1 MKNADYR
8 AARGSLAGTSFHELW
23 ALSQSMKLL
32 DPSSGISAVAVE
44 GLGQETDASGDVT
57 EWDGVDCTVLYGSAD
72 VAAASRIELVQLKY
86 SGSRPSEKWT
96 LSKLVKNTAT
106 KGNNSVLRRL
116 ATMYKATLKLAKVTP
131 LVKLISNQTVSNDVV
146 KAFGVVGK
154 GGSPSLEFKSK
165 VVKATSLGTKDLRAF
180 AKSLDLISNTGSRF
194 QLEQDLLLE
203 ISRWTDEDAR
213 TTLDV
218 LLGFIRKQMLPEGL
232 NRFMVREHVLLM
244 IAGSPSLEIL
254 FPCPND
260 IVPPITPVLRA
271 AARDLA
277 AKLAAGTKQI
287 CLHGGAGCGKTTVV
301 QQTARFLPPNS
312 KMIVFDS
319 YGAGRYLDAARLRHR
334 PQDAFVQL
342 CNDIAVAMSLPLF
355 LTRADRVDARSFLR
369 RLAVAAATLRGTH
382 PEALLIIAVDA
393 ADNSLTAAKHFG
405 GRSFV
410 EDLISIE
417 DLAANVRVLVSCRT
431 GRLPDLRLPS
441 SFLSVALGGFTPE
454 ETAEYVTATIPGVP
468 QAWIDDFHT
477 LSGGVPRVQRYAIDN
492 GMRLPEGPLSLLRP
506 SGKTLSVI
514 FEEIFAEALRKF
526 GVPDEFAAF
535 CAALIALPR
544 PIPIDYCANI
554 STFSRQVVMDLC
566 ADLAPG
572 LQVEGDSIAFADE
585 DIEDFIRQKA
595 ATKLNQ
601 MLNSAADVL
610 WADRDRNDYSASH
623 VATTLFATGRK
634 SQLLKLVETEG
645 EPSVI
650 IDPMH
655 RREVRLN
662 RIKLGV
668 KLANDREDLPA
679 ALRALLS
686 GAEAV
691 KTDDAISNLINS
703 NLDLAAAFAEESA
716 TRRVLLD
723 KERIKFHGSLIA
735 ELMLQSALKRQ
746 STAVRSYS
754 RQFRAWLDRRDLEAS
769 SASSRRNDPAFD
781 RDTRWDISV
790 RDVAAT
796 VEATFLV
803 EGPRSGLQSLLRW
816 RPRVVGLRAANV
828 FVPRLLARGRADLV
842 TPLLE
847 DPSIPSLFKALV
859 AVPLVRSG
867 HPVGSKTFRQILE
880 DPRLPR
886 LLRMKKMQFGYER
899 EDQYDFA
906 DTFICACELSVKHL
920 ADQPFFITILDRLAA
935 AESRRTA
942 RLYDHDTDLLNIMVR
957 AYCLSCS
964 IKGREPEVSDFLGP
978 KVEKDSESDEHD
990 RRRDDSLRTMIGMLI
1005 RFFSVRAK
1013 HFLSG
1018 NISETTP
1025 KELRDA
1031 VLSIRSDEYRISV
1044 HSRSRLFE
1052 LLSLNL
1058 FDLSALPEADAAAV
1072 LQVAES
1078 VFGEK
1083 VSPTGY
1089 QLLPLFRRAST
1100 NGKTQA
1106 LVLKWVSE
1114 RDNAIGALQTTASE
1128 KSDAYIALARL
1139 AAPISEKDGKV
1150 LFAHA
1155 HEATGEID
1163 ADARFQLRA
1172 LSGLLERATPSLS
1185 AEEKK
1190 KLACDSASI
1199 VTSAAIRI
1207 RNEDGF
1213 PWHEVTRSIATAHAG
1228 TAFAAI
1234 AQWEDR
1240 SLAESSD
1247 ILLSAVEVFH
1257 VPDLSTAELQVAM
1270 NPLIESSRVLRSA
1283 SETSVG
1289 RPPSNELLSDLCRDA
1304 LQFGFDE
1311 DKVEVSRLLETIAEP
1326 NVWLARLRKTAELI
1340 ASFQGSK
1347 KSDLKNETHDADEPR
1362 FDLPSSPFTSAESI
1376 VEVIG
1381 SARKQGTYVSVSSL
1395 LIAIGKTVTPQNRV
1409 PHLDALVAL
1418 SEFNVRGDDIV
1429 DALEVA
1435 YRDWQGPA
1443 VNSWFEEAVPRILR
1457 LHLGAFVGLIVW
1469 DRENAT
1475 IDRLVRFI
1483 KQTESSVRAL
1493 IEGFGKN
1500 LDDFD
1505 AGTIYELCRRLFG
1518 MISSD
1523 DAQSVLVPYV
1533 GRLKSSIP
1541 LEDKAEFDGTDIPDS
1556 SDAVLA
1562 RYLFVLMSDVDTRM
1576 RWRAAHCLRRL
1587 VRYGKCSIVQ
1597 AIAGLWDRQSE
1608 KAFRAPE
1615 APFYWQ
1621 AARLWLVTALSRIAA
1636 ENPKSIA
1643 PEVNLFLAAIRD
1655 EAYPHPAVRS
1665 FCQDALRTLQDNG
1678 FVSLSNSDMQVLEGA
1693 NQTGL
1698 PRLTRDRRDGFNCNQ
1713 GSGTRRWEFN
1723 VIDTTSYWIQ
1733 PTSRIFAK
1741 VSSEDL
1747 AIEAERWILD
1757 KWKVNPSY
1765 GKWNAEPRQ
1774 SRFSERDYA
1783 LRSNDHG
1790 SMPTIEDYRTYLEWY
1805 SLQCAV
1811 GSFMK
1816 TEELSKTDY
1825 EDGEDEFE
1833 ERLGRQK
1840 LTEPPHWL
1848 ADLLSTRPPEKRF
1861 WNKPG
1866 QIDQWLTEISEQDF
1880 LDEISRGDTG
1890 EDLIVFGGADVQ
1902 SSEFSWDAD
1911 VESAL
1916 VEPANALA
1924 LVRALQTAEEPI
1936 DFKLPEAG
1944 PDRYGSRFSFS
1955 ETAFALEGWIRSHDS
1970 DGRFDEGDPLCFRIS
1985 RTRFMP
1991 FEHCERPILAGDGIL
2006 VWPPTKGIT
2015 FSYERWKDRRDLT
2028 DRDYEGPEIRTF
2040 GSRLYAKAEEIFS
2053 FLKTNKRDLIMEI
2066 RISRKRGGSR
2076 HQIRKEE
2083 KSIELEGRFCGIFL
2097 LRGDGSIYNAEGRV
2111 GAWPFPG
2118 FRGSRT
2124 AE

>member
-32 DPSSGISAVAVE
+32 DPTSGISAVAVE
-44 GLGQETDASGDVT
+44 GLGQDTGASGDVT
-57 EWDGVDCTVLYGSAD
+57 EFDGVDCTVLYGNANL
-72 VAAASRIELVQLKY
+72 AAASRIELIQLKY
-86 SGSRPSEKWT
+86 SGSRPNEKWT
-96 LSKLVKNTAT
+96 LSKLIKNTAE

-116 ATMYKATLKLAKVTP
+116 ATMYKATRKVAKASP
-131 LVKLISNQTVSNDVV
+131 LVRLISNQTVSNDVV
-146 KAFGVVGK
+146 KAFGAFGK
-154 GGSPSLEFKSK
+154 GGSPGSEFKSK
-165 VVKATSLGTKDLRAF
+165 VANATSLGAKELKAF
-180 AKSLDLISNTGSRF
+180 AKSLDLVSSTGSRF

-218 LLGFIRKQMLPEGL
+218 LLSFIRKQMLPEGL

-244 IAGSPSLEIL
+244 IAGSPSLESL

-260 IVPPITPVLRA
+260 IAPPTKPVLRA

-277 AKLAAGTKQI
+277 AKLAEGTKQI

-301 QQTARFLPPNS
+301 QQVAGFLPENS

-342 CNDIAVAMSLPLF
+342 CNDVAVAMSLPLF
-355 LTRADRVDARSFLR
+355 LTKADRVDARSFLR
-369 RLAVAAATLRGTH
+369 RLGVAAATLRGTH
-382 PEALLIIAVDA
+382 PGALLVIAVDA

-405 GRSFV
+405 ERSFV
-410 EDLISIE
+410 DDLISIE
-417 DLAANVRVLVSCRT
+417 DLPANVRILVSCRT
-431 GRLPDLRLPS
+431 GRLLDLRLPS
-441 SFLSVALGGFTPE
+441 FFLAIPLGGFTPE
-454 ETAEYVTATIPGVP
+454 ETAEYVKATIPSVP
-468 QAWIDDFHT
+468 QFWIDDFHA

-526 GVPDEFAAF
+526 GIPDEFAAF
-535 CAALIALPR
+535 CAALVALPR
-544 PIPIDYCANI
+544 PIPIDYCAKI
-554 STFSRQVVMDLC
+554 STFTRQVVMDLC

-572 LQVEGDSIAFADE
+572 LQVEGDSVAFADE

-595 ATKLNQ
+595 ATKLDQ
-601 MLNSAADVL
+601 MLNGAADVL
-610 WADRDRNDYSASH
+610 WGDRDKNDYSASH
-623 VATTLFATGRK
+623 VATILFATGRK
-634 SQLLKLVETEG
+634 SQLLELIETVG

-650 IDPMH
+650 IDPMR

-668 KLANDREDLPA
+668 KLANDHKDLPA

-716 TRRVLLD
+716 TKRVLLD
-723 KERIKFHGSLIA
+723 KERIKLHGSLIA

-754 RQFRAWLDRRDLEAS
+754 RQFRAWLDRRELEAS
-769 SASSRRNDPAFD
+769 SRQNDPAFD
-781 RDTRWDISV
+781 RDRRWDISV

-816 RPRVVGLRAANV
+816 TPRVVAVRAANI

-859 AVPLVRSG
+859 AVPLARAG
-867 HPVGSKTFRQILE
+867 HQVGPETFRQILE

-886 LLRMKKMQFGYER
+886 LLHMQKMHFGYQR

-906 DTFICACELSVKHL
+906 DTFACACELSVKRW
-920 ADQPFFITILDRLAA
+920 ADQPFFTTVLDRLAA
-935 AESRRTA
+935 SESRQTA

-978 KVEKDSESDEHD
+978 QVEKDSEADEHD
-990 RRRDDSLRTMIGMLI
+990 RRRAESLRTMIGMLI

-1018 NISETTP
+1018 DGSETTL

-1031 VLSIRSDEYRISV
+1031 VRSIRSDEYRISV

-1058 FDLSALPEADAAAV
+1058 FDLSALPDADAAAV
-1072 LQVAES
+1072 LQVAEF

-1083 VSPTGY
+1083 VSPAGY

-1106 LVLKWVSE
+1106 IILKWVSE

-1139 AAPISEKDGKV
+1139 TAPISEKDGTV

-1172 LSGLLERATPSLS
+1172 LSALLERSTPSLS
-1185 AEEKK
+1185 AEERK

-1213 PWHEVTRSIATAHAG
+1213 PWHEVTRSIATVHAG

-1247 ILLSAVEVFH
+1247 ILGSALEVFH
-1257 VPDLSTAELQVAM
+1257 VPDLSVAGLQVAM
-1270 NPLIESSRVLRSA
+1270 NPLIESNRLLRSA

-1289 RPPSNELLSDLCRDA
+1289 CPLSDELLSDLCRDA
-1304 LQFGFDE
+1304 LQFGFDD
-1311 DKVEVSRLLETIAEP
+1311 DKVEVSRLFENITEP
-1326 NVWLARLRKTAELI
+1326 NVWLARLRRTAELI
-1340 ASFQGSK
+1340 ASFQRAK
-1347 KSDLKNETHDADEPR
+1347 KSDLKNETHEADEPR

-1376 VEVIG
+1376 AEVIG

-1418 SEFNVRGDDIV
+1418 PEFNVRGDDVV
-1429 DALEVA
+1429 DALEAA
-1435 YRDWQGPA
+1435 YRDWRGPA
-1443 VNSWFEEAVPRILR
+1443 VNSWFEEVVPRILR
-1457 LHLGAFVGLIVW
+1457 CYLGAFVGLIVW

-1475 IDRLVRFI
+1475 IDRLVRFL
-1483 KQTESSVRAL
+1483 KQTEPSVRAL
-1493 IEGFGKN
+1493 IEGLGKN

-1518 MISSD
+1518 MISSE

-1533 GRLKSSIP
+1533 GRLKLSIP
-1541 LEDKAEFDGTDIPDS
+1541 LEDKAEFDETDIPDS

-1562 RYLFVLMSDVDTRM
+1562 RYLFVLMSDVDTRI

-1608 KAFRAPE
+1608 KTFRAPE

-1636 ENPKSIA
+1636 ENPTSIA

-1665 FCQDALRTLQDNG
+1665 FCQDTLRTLRDNG
-1678 FVSLSNSDMQVLEGA
+1678 FISLSDSDQQVLEAA

-1698 PRLTRDRRDGFNCNQ
+1698 PRLTRDRRDGFRNQ

-1741 VSSEDL
+1741 VSSEGL

-1757 KWKVNPSY
+1757 NWKVNPSY

-1774 SRFSERDYA
+1774 SRFSERDYG

-1811 GSFMK
+1811 GSLMK

-1840 LTEPPHWL
+1840 LTEHPYWL

-1866 QIDQWLTEISEQDF
+1866 QIDQWLAEISERDF
-1880 LDEISRGDTG
+1880 LDEISSGDTG

-1911 VESAL
+1911 IESAL

-1924 LVRALQTAEEPI
+1924 LVRALQTAEEPL

-1944 PDRYGSRFSFS
+1944 PERYGSRFSFS
-1955 ETAFALEGWIRSHDS
+1955 ETAFTLEGWIRSHDS
-1970 DGRFDEGDPLCFRIS
+1970 DGRFDEGDPLCFRVS

-1991 FEHCERPILAGDGIL
+1991 FEHCERPALAGDGIL
-2006 VWPPTKGIT
+2006 VWPPTQGIT
-2015 FSYERWKDRRDLT
+2015 FSYERWRDRRDLT

-2040 GSRLYAKAEEIFS
+2040 GSRLYAKAEDVFS
-2053 FLKTNKRDLIMEI
+2053 FLRAHKRDLIMEI

-2083 KSIELEGRFCGIFL
+2083 KSIELEGRFCGVFL
-2097 LRGDGSIYNAEGRV
+2097 LREDGSIHNAEGRV
-2111 GAWPFPG
+2111 GTWPFPG
-2118 FRGSRT
+2118 FRSSR
-2124 AE
+2124 AAQ

>member
-32 DPSSGISAVAVE
+32 DPSNGISAVAVE
-44 GLGQETDASGDVT
+44 GLGQETDASEDVT
-57 EWDGVDCTVLYGSAD
+57 EFDGVDCTVLYGCAD
-72 VAAASRIELVQLKY
+72 LAAASRIELVQLKY

-96 LSKLVKNTAT
+96 LSKLIKNTAK

-116 ATMYKATLKLAKVTP
+116 ATMYKSTRKVAKVAP
-131 LVKLISNQTVSNDVV
+131 LVRLISNQTVSNGVV
-146 KAFGVVGK
+146 KAFETFGK
-154 GGSPSLEFKSK
+154 GGSPGSEVKSK
-165 VVKATSLGTKDLRAF
+165 VVKATSLGAKELKAF
-180 AKSLDLISNTGSRF
+180 AKSLDLISSTGSRF

-218 LLGFIRKQMLPEGL
+218 LLSFIRKQMLPEGS

-244 IAGSPSLEIL
+244 IAGSPSLESL

-260 IVPPITPVLRA
+260 IVPPATPVLRA

-277 AKLAAGTKQI
+277 GKLADGIKQI

-301 QQTARFLPPNS
+301 QQVARFLPENS
-312 KMIVFDS
+312 TMVIFDS

-342 CNDIAVAMSLPLF
+342 CNDVAVAMSLPLF
-355 LTRADRVDARSFLR
+355 LTKADRVDARSFLR
-369 RLAVAAATLRGTH
+369 RVGVAAATLQGTH
-382 PEALLIIAVDA
+382 PGALLVIAVDA

-405 GRSFV
+405 ERSFV
-410 EDLISIE
+410 DDLISIG
-417 DLAANVRVLVSCRT
+417 DLPANVRVLVSCRT

-441 SFLSVALGGFTPE
+441 FFLPLPLGGFTPE
-454 ETAEYVTATIPGVP
+454 ETEEYVRATIPGVP
-468 QAWIDDFHT
+468 QAWIDDFHA
-477 LSGGVPRVQRYAIDN
+477 LSGGVPRVQRYAIEN

-526 GVPDEFAAF
+526 GIPDGFVAF
-535 CAALIALPR
+535 CAALVALPR
-544 PIPIDYCANI
+544 PIPIDYCAKI

-572 LQVEGDSIAFADE
+572 LQVEGGSIAFADE

-595 ATKLNQ
+595 ATKLDQ
-601 MLNSAADVL
+601 MFNSAADVL
-610 WADRDRNDYSASH
+610 WADRDKNDYSASH
-623 VATTLFATGRK
+623 VATILFATGRK
-634 SQLLKLVETEG
+634 SQLLELIETEG

-650 IDPMH
+650 IDPMR
-655 RREVRLN
+655 RREVRLS

-723 KERIKFHGSLIA
+723 KKRIKFHGSLIA

-754 RQFRAWLDRRDLEAS
+754 RQFRAWLDRRELEAS
-769 SASSRRNDPAFD
+769 SRQNEPEFD
-781 RDTRWDISV
+781 RDRRWDISV

-796 VEATFLV
+796 VEATFLI

-816 RPRVVGLRAANV
+816 TPRVVALRAANI
-828 FVPRLLARGRADLV
+828 FVPRLLARGRVDLV

-859 AVPLVRSG
+859 AVPLARAG
-867 HPVGSKTFRQILE
+867 HLVGAETFRQILE
-880 DPRLPR
+880 DPKLPR
-886 LLRMKKMQFGYER
+886 LLHMKKMHFGYQR

-906 DTFICACELSVKHL
+906 DTFTCACELSVKRW
-920 ADQPFFITILDRLAA
+920 ADRPFFTTVLDRLAA
-935 AESRRTA
+935 TESRRTA
-942 RLYDHDTDLLNIMVR
+942 RLYDHDADLLNLMVR

-964 IKGREPEVSDFLGP
+964 IKGREPDVSDFLGP
-978 KVEKDSESDEHD
+978 QVEKDSEVDEHD
-990 RRRDDSLRTMIGMLI
+990 RRREESLRTMIAMLI

-1013 HFLSG
+1013 QFLSG
-1018 NISETTP
+1018 DGSETGLR
-1025 KELRDA
+1025 ELRDA
-1031 VLSIRSDEYRISV
+1031 VRSLRSDEYRISV

-1058 FDLSALPEADAAAV
+1058 FDLCALPKADAAAV

-1078 VFGEK
+1078 VFGDK

-1106 LVLKWVSE
+1106 IVLKWVSE

-1128 KSDAYIALARL
+1128 KSDAFIALARL
-1139 AAPISEKDGKV
+1139 TAPISENDGKV

-1172 LSGLLERATPSLS
+1172 LSALLERAAPSLS
-1185 AEEKK
+1185 AEERKS
-1190 KLACDSASI
+1190 LACDSASI

-1213 PWHEVTRSIATAHAG
+1213 PWHEVIRSIANAHAG

-1240 SLAESSD
+1240 SLVESSE
-1247 ILLSAVEVFH
+1247 ILGTALQVFY
-1257 VPDLSTAELQVAM
+1257 VPDTSIAELQVAM
-1270 NPLIESSRVLRSA
+1270 NPLIESNRLLRSA
-1283 SETSVG
+1283 SKTSVG
-1289 RPPSNELLSDLCRDA
+1289 HPPSNELLNDLCRDA
-1304 LQFGFDE
+1304 LQFGSDDE
-1311 DKVEVSRLLETIAEP
+1311 KLEVSRDLETIAEP
-1326 NVWLARLRKTAELI
+1326 NVWLERLRRTAELI
-1340 ASFQGSK
+1340 ASFQGAK
-1347 KSDLKNETHDADEPR
+1347 RAEPKNETPDADELR
-1362 FDLPSSPFTSAESI
+1362 FDLPSSQFTTPESI
-1376 VEVIG
+1376 LQVVG
-1381 SARKQGTYVSVSSL
+1381 NARKQGAYVSVSSV

-1409 PHLDALVAL
+1409 PHLDALLAL
-1418 SEFNVRGDDIV
+1418 SEFNVRGDDV
-1429 DALEVA
+1429 VEALEVA

-1457 LHLGAFVGLIVW
+1457 FYLGAFVGLIVW

-1475 IDRLVRFI
+1475 VDRLVRFV
-1483 KQTESSVRAL
+1483 KETEPSVRAL
-1493 IEGFGKN
+1493 IEGLGKN

-1518 MISSD
+1518 MISSE
-1523 DAQSVLVPYV
+1523 DAQSVLIPYV
-1533 GRLKSSIP
+1533 RRLRSSVP
-1541 LEDKAEFDGTDIPDS
+1541 PEDKAGFQGTDIPDLP
-1556 SDAVLA
+1556 DAVVG
-1562 RYLFVLMSDVDTRM
+1562 RYLFVLMSDVDTRI

-1587 VRYGKCSIVQ
+1587 VRYGNCSIVR
-1597 AIAGLWDRQSE
+1597 AMAGLWDRQSE
-1608 KAFRAPE
+1608 KTFRAPE

-1621 AARLWLVTALSRIAA
+1621 AARLWFVVSLSRIAA
-1636 ENPKSIA
+1636 ENPKAIA
-1643 PEVNLFLAAIRD
+1643 SEVNLFLAAIRD

-1665 FCQDALRTLQDNG
+1665 FCQDALRTLRDNG
-1678 FVSLSNSDMQVLEGA
+1678 FITLSDSDQQLLEPV

-1698 PRLTRDRRDGFNCNQ
+1698 PRLTRDRRDGF
-1713 GSGTRRWEFN
+1713 RRDQDSPSQRWDFTAL
-1723 VIDTTSYWIQ
+1723 DTVPYWIE

-1741 VSSEDL
+1741 VSSKDL
-1747 AIEAERWILD
+1747 AKEAERWIVD
-1757 KWKVNPSY
+1757 DWKVSPSY
-1765 GKWNAEPRQ
+1765 AKWNAEPRQ
-1774 SRFSERDYA
+1774 SRFSERDYG

-1805 SLQCAV
+1805 SIQCAV
-1811 GSFMK
+1811 GSLMR
-1816 TEELSKTDY
+1816 TEQLSKTEY

-1840 LTEPPHWL
+1840 LTEPPYWL
-1848 ADLLSTRPPEKRF
+1848 ADLLSTRPPETRF

-1866 QIDQWLTEISEQDF
+1866 AIDLWLAEISERDF
-1880 LDEISRGDTG
+1880 LDEISRGDAG
-1890 EDLIVFGGADVQ
+1890 EDLIIFGGADVH

-1911 VESAL
+1911 IESAL

-1924 LVRALQTAEEPI
+1924 LVRALQTAEEPL

-1970 DGRFDEGDPLCFRIS
+1970 DGRFDEGDPLCLGIS
-1985 RTRFMP
+1985 RTRFIP
-1991 FEHCERPILAGDGIL
+1991 FEHCKGPTLAGDGIL
-2006 VWPPTKGIT
+2006 VWPPTQGIT

-2040 GSRLYAKAEEIFS
+2040 GSRLYAKAKDIFS
-2053 FLKTNKRDLIMEI
+2053 FLKTHKRDLIMEI

-2076 HQIRKEE
+2076 HQIRKEK

-2097 LRGDGSIYNAEGRV
+2097 LREDGSIHNAEGRV
-2111 GAWPFPG
+2111 GAWPLSG

-2124 AE
+2124 A